1 MAEQQLTTNA
11 HSRVSGQLLL
21 RHHTSLALYMEGEGL
36 MSISS
41 DDILKS
47 VTYFLDGP

>member
-21 RHHTSLALYMEGEGL
+21 RHHTSLASYMEGIDEY
-36 MSISS
+36 SIRSHS
-41 DDILKS
+41 
-47 VTYFLDGP
+47 